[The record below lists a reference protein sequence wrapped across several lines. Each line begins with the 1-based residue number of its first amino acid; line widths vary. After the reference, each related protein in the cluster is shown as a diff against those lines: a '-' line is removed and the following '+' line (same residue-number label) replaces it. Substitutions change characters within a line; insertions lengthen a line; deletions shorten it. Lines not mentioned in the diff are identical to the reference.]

1 MQYSRDI
8 LYVGYCGVEEHK
20 GTDDNQ
26 QFVLAEIHVVAMVI
40 DVNVLGAGTFQIVS
54 AFIAD
59 FEQQGGTVFVDE
71 EVDDDVEFLG
81 SLVVIGAVPHLKYE
95 TVIILILIV
104 IVFFFVVFVFI
115 FILIFVVL
123 FILVLILIFAV
134 LFLFVVVEDFYIFI
148 VCVRHT
154 YQNLP
159 TELLSEGVESP

>member
-1 MQYSRDI
+1 
-8 LYVGYCGVEEHK
+8 
-20 GTDDNQ
+20 
-26 QFVLAEIHVVAMVI
+26 MVI

-95 TVIILILIV
+95 TVIILIVIVIV
-104 IVFFFVVFVFI
+104 IVFFFVVFFVVFVFI

>member
-1 MQYSRDI
+1 
-8 LYVGYCGVEEHK
+8 
-20 GTDDNQ
+20 
-26 QFVLAEIHVVAMVI
+26 MVI

-104 IVFFFVVFVFI
+104 IVFFFVVFFVVFVFI